1 MNFNEIDKGP
11 GVWILN
17 TELLKME
24 MYRMEI
30 ENIIINSVN
39 DEMYDMGKGFWWD
52 SLKKR
57 IKQFSMEY

>member
-1 MNFNEIDKGP
+1 MYFNEIDKGP

-30 ENIIINSVN
+30 ESLIINTVN
-39 DEMYDMGKGFWWD
+39 D
-52 SLKKR
+52 
-57 IKQFSMEY
+57 